1 MQRWAGEVGPA
12 TMGQSMIIQKLAA
25 AALLAATPIAAIAQE
40 TATSSPAAA
49 SAETADRAA
58 VDAASK
64 VQWAKEFLAKLDA
77 QTGIIKIDAAK
88 ATLNV
93 PEAYYYLGAEDA
105 RAVLEEAWGN
115 PPDETTL
122 GMLLPAGV
130 TPLDDGAWAATFSY
144 QEDGYVSDKDAAK
157 ADYDKVLKDMQKD
170 AVESNEWR
178 VENNYAPI
186 EIVGW
191 AEPPTYSADTHKIYW
206 AKELK
211 FGDASVNTLNYDIRV
226 LGRSGVLVIGFIA
239 DMTSLPGIRE
249 AAPAVLDLASFDEGA
264 RYADFKKGDK
274 IATYGLAGLVAGGLI
289 AKKTG
294 LLAAILLF
302 GKKFI
307 AIIAVA
313 AAGLFA
319 GVRKFFG
326 RKT

>member
-1 MQRWAGEVGPA
+1 
-12 TMGQSMIIQKLAA
+12 MIIRRLAA
-25 AALLAATPIAAIAQE
+25 AMLFAAAPFAAFAQE
-40 TATSSPAAA
+40 PATSE
-49 SAETADRAA
+49 SAMDEQAA
-58 VDAASK
+58 VNAASK
-64 VQWAKEFLAKLDA
+64 VQWAADFIAKLDA
-77 QTGIIKIDAAK
+77 KTGIIKIDAAK

-93 PEAYYYLGAEDA
+93 PEAYYYLDAEDA

-115 PPDETTL
+115 PPDETVL
-122 GMLLPAGV
+122 GMLLPAGM

-157 ADYDKVLKDMQKD
+157 TDYAKVLKDMQKD
-170 AVESNEWR
+170 AVESNKWR
-178 VENNYAPI
+178 VENNYTPI

-191 AEPPTYSADTHKIYW
+191 AEPPIYSADTHKIYW

-211 FGDASVNTLNYDIRV
+211 FGDAAVNTLNYDIRV

-239 DMTSLPGIRE
+239 DMTALPKIRE
-249 AAPAVLDLASFDEGA
+249 AAPEVLDLASFDEGA

-274 IATYGLAGLVAGGLI
+274 IAAYGLAGLVAGGLI

-294 LLAAILLF
+294 LIAAILLF

-319 GVRKFFG
+319 AVRKFFA
-326 RKT
+326 KKS